1 MGLHQLA
8 RHNVPVEIRVVLH
21 RLTIPRLARLAEYVY
36 RNFPFV
42 VHVALMGLEPTGY
55 TPRNK
60 EILWIDP
67 VEYQEELEEAVEF
80 LATRGMNVS
89 IYNTQLCL
97 LRPSLWKF
105 ARKSISDWKNVYLPE
120 CQACNVLEECVG
132 LFQSAEKMHS
142 PNIRAFRDH
151 DQAVSSVY

>member
-1 MGLHQLA
+1 MP
-8 RHNVPVEIRVVLH
+8 N
-21 RLTIPRLARLAEYVY
+21 

-60 EILWIDP
+60 EQLWIDP
-67 VEYQEELEEAVEF
+67 VDYQDKLEAAVEI

-89 IYNTQLCL
+89 IYNSQLCL

-105 ARKSISDWKNVYLPE
+105 ARKSISDWKNVYLQE
-120 CQACNVLEECVG
+120 CQACNVMEQCGG
-132 LFQSAEKMHS
+132 LFQSAEKMHI
-142 PNIRAFRDH
+142 PHIRAFRGH
-151 DQAVSSVY
+151 DSPEPCWGFLRPGPWVSSVPSRVAVVVHGSTTPN